1 MIDFNLD
8 YDESPIKYD
17 EVDLIIQQ
25 VDILFDTSR
34 GEVLGDISYGTN
46 YSDFLYNL
54 QISNEDIKYTIER
67 DLSSLELFGYT
78 YDVKVDILMGSENDI
93 ILVKISFQNENDYF
107 DKSYKIVK

>member
-25 VDILFDTSR
+25 VDMLFDTSR

-54 QISNEDIKYTIER
+54 QISN
-67 DLSSLELFGYT
+67 ELFGYT